1 VGIII
6 VLALRLTVPLTIL
19 RWPLLG
25 GILAIVADTVDILI
39 FQMFGFP
46 DFVEY
51 HQADKLLDSYYMA
64 LEVVV
69 VQRWL
74 PLPRTV
80 ATLLFAYRMVGVLV
94 FELIDARAAL
104 LLFPNL
110 FEMFFLFHLA
120 SARVAP
126 AYRLTARDAS
136 AWLVVLLIPKMAQE
150 YTLHYAKALD
160 NLVALD
166 IIQDGY
172 RAAIGW
178 LHDHIGALAR
188 VCALG

>member
-1 VGIII
+1 MGIII

-25 GILAIVADTVDILI
+25 GILAILADTVDILI

-46 DFVEY
+46 DFIEY

-64 LEVVV
+64 LEVLVA
-69 VQRWL
+69 QRWL
-74 PLPRTV
+74 LLPRTV
-80 ATLLFAYRMVGVLV
+80 ATLLFAYRMGGVLV

-104 LLFPNL
+104 LMFPNL
-110 FEMFFLFHLA
+110 FEMFFLLQLA

-136 AWLVVLLIPKMAQE
+136 AWLAVLLVPKMAQE

-160 NLVALD
+160 NLVALE
-166 IIQDGY
+166 IIRDSYG
-172 RAAIGW
+172 AAIGW
-178 LHDHIGALAR
+178 LRDHIGALLR